1 MSNVSTASQ
10 QASCESQM
18 PDLRYK
24 ISNKKKQDYYKME
37 KYQQCKVFCVTFS
50 SLFTLWQCWLGA
62 VCIGIYSSLSNSQ
75 QTNLNR
81 QHHSIF
87 KFLLQLEIIFLE
99 KRWTNMWSAGQRKMW
114 GVKKGWRS
122 RGQIDWDKCDARR
135 RHSNWWRYMRCKK
148 TIYNFCK
155 KRGKRPNARDFAN
168 DEAFLKIEL
177 TKCPMSPLHCWMS
190 T

>member
-24 ISNKKKQDYYKME
+24 ISNKKNNITIKWKNINN
-37 KYQQCKVFCVTFS
+37 VRFFLAFS

-99 KRWTNMWSAGQRKMW
+99 NRWNMWSAGQRKN
-114 GVKKGWRS
+114 VRFEERLRS

-135 RHSNWWRYMRCKK
+135 QHSNWWRYMWCKK

-155 KRGKRPNARDFAN
+155 KRGKRPNAPDFAN

-177 TKCPMSPLHCWMS
+177 TKCPISPLHCWMS

>member
-1 MSNVSTASQ
+1 
-10 QASCESQM
+10 
-18 PDLRYK
+18 
-24 ISNKKKQDYYKME
+24 ME
-37 KYQQCKVFCVTFS
+37 KYRNVRIFLAFS

-75 QTNLNR
+75 QANLNR
-81 QHHSIF
+81 QHRSIF

-99 KRWTNMWSAGQRKMW
+99 NRWNMWSAG
-114 GVKKGWRS
+114 GVRKGWRS

-135 RHSNWWRYMRCKK
+135 RQYSNWWRYMRCKK

-155 KRGKRPNARDFAN
+155 KRGKRPNAPDFAN

-177 TKCPMSPLHCWMS
+177 TKCPISPLHCSWMS